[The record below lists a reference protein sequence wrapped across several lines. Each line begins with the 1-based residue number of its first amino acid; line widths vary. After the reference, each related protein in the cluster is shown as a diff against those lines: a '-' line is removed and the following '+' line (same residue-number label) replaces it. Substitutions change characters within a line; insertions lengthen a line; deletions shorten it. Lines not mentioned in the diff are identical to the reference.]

1 MEQERTPGSS
11 QEVDG
16 LDQAVFERVW
26 RRVMPEE
33 RADCPVRP
41 GAVER
46 APQAAPEE
54 VCAALPAIRET
65 PAAREECPEPSPA
78 QDVPCLGAASAVH
91 GPQLQQMIDRELADY
106 KTYQQLARRMGG
118 PAGRVLAAMAAEE
131 RRHGKRL
138 STAYFLI
145 SGVRYWPVE
154 RVCADGSGTYLA
166 LLRLR
171 FGEEQRG
178 EAAYLA
184 AAEETADPAL
194 RALFR
199 ELAGEE
205 NAHSWMIRGIL
216 EQQ

>member
-1 MEQERTPGSS
+1 MEQERAPGSP
-11 QEVDG
+11 QGVDG

-41 GAVER
+41 GA
-46 APQAAPEE
+46 EE
-54 VCAALPAIRET
+54 ETRIPLPALPEG
-65 PAAREECPEPSPA
+65 PAAREECPELSPA

-106 KTYQQLARRMGG
+106 KTYQQLARRTGG
-118 PAGRVLAAMAAEE
+118 PASRVLSAMAAEE
-131 RRHGKRL
+131 RRHAKRL
-138 STAYFLI
+138 SAAYFLI
-145 SGVRYWPVE
+145 SGVRYWPLE
-154 RVCADGSGTYLA
+154 RACAGGSGTYLA

-178 EAAYLA
+178 EAVYLA

-194 RALFR
+194 RALFL